1 MNSPRQSWQLLTLL
15 FALANF
21 LEVAVVAHFVLFTPT
36 FLHTIGFSKSEI
48 DAWTGP
54 ISATAFAIGIWFVP
68 FWGVLADRHGRKP
81 LILRSHYVEVVA
93 MTLAALSQNVW
104 LYIFARALSGFALG
118 NTGLMYAA
126 LTEIAPR
133 NRVALALSLVNG
145 SAPVGALVGGL
156 LGGWL
161 VSEFG
166 VHTLFSVDAVVAL
179 ITATILTAF
188 YRETFTPKP
197 TPPIATMLGD
207 ALRSVI
213 HSPVALTIFIVS
225 FVFSMAFYFSYPYLP
240 VRVGEIVGE
249 RAAPSTIGLLQ
260 GLAGVTTL
268 IGSAVWGA
276 LAERVG
282 HRRLLAFLMACA
294 SLFWLPM
301 FFAQDLYALALGWV
315 LLNGVSPSANSLMYT
330 IISLNVP
337 AEKRGSILSMI
348 YLPMNLAFVIGPFT
362 ASFVARVQVQ
372 NVFIVS
378 ALFALTGL
386 MIFVMTMQRAKE
398 EDRVSIDE

>member
-1 MNSPRQSWQLLTLL
+1 
-15 FALANF
+15 
-21 LEVAVVAHFVLFTPT
+21 
-36 FLHTIGFSKSEI
+36 
-48 DAWTGP
+48 
-54 ISATAFAIGIWFVP
+54 
-68 FWGVLADRHGRKP
+68 
-81 LILRSHYVEVVA
+81 
-93 MTLAALSQNVW
+93 
-104 LYIFARALSGFALG
+104 
-118 NTGLMYAA
+118 
-126 LTEIAPR
+126 
-133 NRVALALSLVNG
+133 
-145 SAPVGALVGGL
+145 
-156 LGGWL
+156 
-161 VSEFG
+161 
-166 VHTLFSVDAVVAL
+166 
-179 ITATILTAF
+179 
-188 YRETFTPKP
+188 
-197 TPPIATMLGD
+197 
-207 ALRSVI
+207 
-213 HSPVALTIFIVS
+213 LTIFIVS

-301 FFAQDLYALALGWV
+301 FFAQDLTVLALGWV